1 MQPFGAEIAPIRVME
16 CEPYGM
22 SLPAKTGR
30 ARCPRSIGAPR
41 GTKHQ
46 TRLFGQSRY
55 FHDGHRAVDDCFA
68 LLELPAILQVIVPG
82 LPWAVNLARGL
93 VTPEAT
99 SPAGSSRLRF
109 NSRPGRS
116 LGTERGRSPYLSG
129 SQRQMSRPHRHW
141 SAGSPADT
149 SPCCRGQGCDR
160 GIDIGRQRNL

>member
-1 MQPFGAEIAPIRVME
+1 MACLCRQRPGALGVRD
-16 CEPYGM
+16 
-22 SLPAKTGR
+22 
-30 ARCPRSIGAPR
+30 RSER
-41 GTKHQ
+41 HEVRSTK
-46 TRLFGQSRY
+46 LGSPVSQSRY